1 MAKPWYRSKTIW
13 LSILIVAGGIA
24 EYISGLPAGVS
35 ISTTIAGVL
44 GIVIRFLTSQP
55 VGK

>member
-1 MAKPWYRSKTIW
+1 MKKWYQSKTLW
-13 LSILIVAGGIA
+13 LGVIVVAGGIA

-35 ISTTIAGVL
+35 ISTMVAGVL
-44 GIVIRFLTSQP
+44 GIVIRFLTKEP